1 MLSGSDP
8 IESEGSGRL
17 ELGKRLTD
25 PTNPLLARVI
35 VNRTWHHLLGRGI
48 VASVDDFGKQGDA
61 PTHPELLDHLTTRFM
76 RDGWSIKQLVRVITL
91 SATYRQATVGDPRAA
106 LIDPDNRLLGRSSV
120 RRLEAE
126 AIRDGALAVSG
137 SLDHKLYGPSVPVYL
152 TEFMEGRGRPAA
164 SGPIDGDNRRSLYLA
179 VPRNFLSPL
188 LRVFDCP
195 IPFSTQGRR
204 NASNVPAQSLTL
216 MNDPL
221 FLLLADRWGQ
231 RAIEAGA
238 EDRARVI
245 EGLFL
250 EAFSRAPRTAE
261 VERILAF
268 LGDRNDA
275 RAWSD
280 VCHVLLNMKEF
291 IFLN

>member
-1 MLSGSDP
+1 
-8 IESEGSGRL
+8 
-17 ELGKRLTD
+17 
-25 PTNPLLARVI
+25 
-35 VNRTWHHLLGRGI
+35 
-48 VASVDDFGKQGDA
+48 
-61 PTHPELLDHLTTRFM
+61 
-76 RDGWSIKQLVRVITL
+76 
-91 SATYRQATVGDPRAA
+91 
-106 LIDPDNRLLGRSSV
+106 
-120 RRLEAE
+120 
-126 AIRDGALAVSG
+126 
-137 SLDHKLYGPSVPVYL
+137 VYL